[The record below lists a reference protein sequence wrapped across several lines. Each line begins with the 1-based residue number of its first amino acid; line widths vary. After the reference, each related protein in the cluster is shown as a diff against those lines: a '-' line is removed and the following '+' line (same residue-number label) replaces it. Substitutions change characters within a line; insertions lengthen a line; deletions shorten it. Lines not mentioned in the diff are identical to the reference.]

1 MLTELPHKSYFISII
16 LAILLVLNGVCSCIF
31 AESSCYLKST
41 QEICLDEQTNPQE
54 TCLDEQLNDKQC
66 TATTQHEEHEEHEE
80 GDKDCCPVQC
90 LFKNTNDLAE
100 EILPVSFSDHINSL
114 IVSNYT
120 QTFISTP
127 SFYVKITYRKARS
140 PSPLFNLHSQNSILR
155 I

>member
-1 MLTELPHKSYFISII
+1 MLTELPHKSSFISTI
-16 LAILLVLNGVCSCIF
+16 LAILLVLNGVCGCIL

-41 QEICLDEQTNPQE
+41 QEICLDEQ
-54 TCLDEQLNDKQC
+54 LNDKQC
-66 TATTQHEEHEEHEE
+66 TATTQHEEHEE

-114 IVSNYT
+114 IVSDYS
-120 QTFISTP
+120 QTFISTL
-127 SFYVKITYRKARS
+127 SFYIKITYRKARS